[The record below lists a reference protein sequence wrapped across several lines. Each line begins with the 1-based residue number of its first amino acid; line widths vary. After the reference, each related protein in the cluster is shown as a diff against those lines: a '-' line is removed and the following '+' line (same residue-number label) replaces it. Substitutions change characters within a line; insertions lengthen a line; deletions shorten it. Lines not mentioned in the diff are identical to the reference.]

1 MPISED
7 VKSETRNT
15 RKIKSK
21 EQYMKEHS
29 QQTIDCIRST
39 QRIIENKRSIHER
52 ADSLRSFNNV
62 INVPDEKQRVQMEY
76 EPDEKQGTLLD
87 EVKRAVAHDMQ
98 RLHAAG
104 EHGGDVA
111 PCPSTDSVGV
121 WLSTVGWSQY
131 SAGGVLKE
139 GQSSVFC
146 VLMREMYYDY
156 IYFCKRNAISAISTD
171 RQFSRSLQEKG
182 FKIVYKRD
190 GACVL
195 LPLGTK
201 ENFKPYKKMK

>member
-1 MPISED
+1 
-7 VKSETRNT
+7 
-15 RKIKSK
+15 
-21 EQYMKEHS
+21 MKEHS
-29 QQTIDCIRST
+29 QQTTECIRST
-39 QRIIENKRSIHER
+39 HRIIEIKRSIPER
-52 ADSLRSFNNV
+52 ADTLRNFNNV
-62 INVPDEKQRVQMEY
+62 IKEPDDKQRDM
-76 EPDEKQGTLLD
+76 LD
-87 EVKRAVAHDMQ
+87 EVKRAVTHDMQDIQ
-98 RLHAAG
+98 RLHAAE

-111 PCPSTDSVGV
+111 HCTSTDSVGV
-121 WLSTVGWSQY
+121 WLSTIDCSQY

-139 GQSSVFC
+139 GQSSVCC

-195 LPLGTK
+195 LPLVTEGECQTV
-201 ENFKPYKKMK
+201 

>member
-1 MPISED
+1 M
-7 VKSETRNT
+7 KSETRNI

-21 EQYMKEHS
+21 EQYMMKEHS
-29 QQTIDCIRST
+29 QQTTDCIRST
-39 QRIIENKRSIHER
+39 QRIIENIRSIHER

-62 INVPDEKQRVQMEY
+62 INELDEKQRA
-76 EPDEKQGTLLD
+76 LLD
-87 EVKRAVAHDMQ
+87 EVKRAVTHDMQ
-98 RLHAAG
+98 RLHAAE

-111 PCPSTDSVGV
+111 HCPSTDSVGV
-121 WLSTVGWSQY
+121 WLSTIDCSQY

-139 GQSSVFC
+139 GQSSVCC

-156 IYFCKRNAISAISTD
+156 IYFCKRNAILAISTD

-195 LPLGTK
+195 LPLVTEGECQTV
-201 ENFKPYKKMK
+201 